1 MNLTLLIKAMMMTWM
16 TLAVL
21 MRTVRTVLKQN
32 DDDDNGELN
41 SADDGGD
48 VDIVNSAA
56 LVRAMVMT
64 MVNSTALMRA
74 VMMTW

>member
-1 MNLTLLIKAMMMTWM
+1 MTWM

-41 SADDGGD
+41 SADEGDGDDNGELNSADEGGD
-48 VDIVNSAA
+48 DDMVNSA
-56 LVRAMVMT
+56 
-64 MVNSTALMRA
+64 ALMRA
-74 VMMTW
+74 VMMT